1 MRVKRIFQIG
11 VSAVAFVLG
20 ALPVS
25 AQHQKP
31 NIYTYEVADFGLKP
45 NSSKNASPVLQR
57 LLKKIKAERS
67 GQDSIVIRF
76 GKGTYQFHEKGA
88 AMREYYIS
96 NHDQTNPKLVGIP
109 LEDMNHLALE
119 GEGAEFVFHG
129 QMLPV
134 SLLRSS
140 NCTLR
145 NFSIDFANP
154 HISR

>member
-31 NIYTYEVADFGLKP
+31 NIYTYEVADFGLHP

-76 GKGTYQFHEKGA
+76 GKGTYQFHERG
-88 AMREYYIS
+88 
-96 NHDQTNPKLVGIP
+96 
-109 LEDMNHLALE
+109 
-119 GEGAEFVFHG
+119 
-129 QMLPV
+129 
-134 SLLRSS
+134 LRCVNITSQIMTRLIL
-140 NCTLR
+140 NW
-145 NFSIDFANP
+145 
-154 HISR
+154 